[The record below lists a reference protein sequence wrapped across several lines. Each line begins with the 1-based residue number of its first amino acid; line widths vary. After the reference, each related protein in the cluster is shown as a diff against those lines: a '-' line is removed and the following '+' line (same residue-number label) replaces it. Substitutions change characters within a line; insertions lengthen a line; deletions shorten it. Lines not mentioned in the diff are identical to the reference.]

1 MNSINKKYKHVSA
14 KINGIFNT
22 AHISTEL
29 ILIIG
34 LFIIN

>member
-1 MNSINKKYKHVSA
+1 MNRINKTTHNTTRIICGVYK
-14 KINGIFNT
+14 T

-29 ILIIG
+29 ILTIG